1 MIVPSQELDTQNATI
16 FFKVIDGTIEKLD
29 LKNVPPN
36 QAPVIYSYLKPLLNK
51 KNPHSE
57 RN

>member
-51 KNPHSE
+51 KTLTQKEN
-57 RN
+57 